1 MDGCKNVSISH
12 TLPGGRYAS
21 VADSQ
26 CGQLGEFHT
35 NLVIWTQLSLEKI
48 NSYFITVV
56 YKKKFHKMHVHHIA
70 GVSMASPAIAIS
82 SDTFN
87 CPCFVD
93 CSSTC
98 DTGLVSA
105 LYCNTAMWAAVH
117 GAAARMVLIPTQSD
131 PLSISTIEL
140 DTAAP
145 ASTSQ
150 GWTTD

>member
-35 NLVIWTQLSLEKI
+35 NLVNWTQLTVEKI
-48 NSYFITVV
+48 NSYFTTVV

-70 GVSMASPAIAIS
+70 GGVSTASPAIAIS

-98 DTGLVSA
+98 DTGPVLCVVTRTCGQQGTVQQPGWCW
-105 LYCNTAMWAAVH
+105 YQHN
-117 GAAARMVLIPTQSD
+117 LIPRQS
-131 PLSISTIEL
+131 PPSSWTRQHQL
-140 DTAAP
+140 
-145 ASTSQ
+145 